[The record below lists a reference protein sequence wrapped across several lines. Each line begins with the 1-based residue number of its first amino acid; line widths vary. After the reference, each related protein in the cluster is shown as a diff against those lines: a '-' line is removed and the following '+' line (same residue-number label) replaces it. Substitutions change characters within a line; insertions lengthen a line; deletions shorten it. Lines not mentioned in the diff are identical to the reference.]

1 MSYELV
7 RNSQDVY
14 ERLMSK
20 VKHNQETGCWEWQG
34 ATRGSLPYGAIK
46 INGKVYR
53 AHRISFYIFKGN
65 IPKDKILC
73 HTCDNHKC
81 VNPKHLVLG
90 THSDN
95 LYEAYER
102 GRR

>member
-1 MSYELV
+1 MSYNLV
-7 RNSQDVY
+7 VGDSKLY
-14 ERLMSK
+14 SRLMSK
-20 VKHNQETGCWEWQG
+20 VKHNPDNGCWEWTG
-34 ATRGSLPYGAIK
+34 ATRGSKPYGAIK
-46 INGKVYR
+46 VGKLVMR
-53 AHRISFYIFKGN
+53 AHRVAYNIFKGP

-73 HTCDNHKC
+73 HTCDNYKC

-90 THSDN
+90 TLSDN